1 MLSTSG
7 AIYIPRKTIESGNI
21 RSPETCHFHQ
31 RESCHVTL
39 LNLNLGSRNR
49 QPLIGGNVRFPK
61 HFRDDPD
68 CVVSPH
74 LALRNGAH
82 IISLFEASDD
92 KGGMQRHEELARENA
107 MLGMVVH
114 AETSAQSIGLF
125 IRGTHDTGNFIELL
139 AQYQY
144 ESQNQ
149 NADKRFWTFHG
160 CIFHVSFGHVTSG
173 EMIDPTTG
181 VWTSL

>member
-125 IRGTHDTGNFIELL
+125 IRGTHDTGNFIELYL
-139 AQYQY
+139 PNI
-144 ESQNQ
+144 SMNRRTKMLTR
-149 NADKRFWTFHG
+149 DSGRFTVAFSTFHSATL
-160 CIFHVSFGHVTSG
+160 HP
-173 EMIDPTTG
+173 ER
-181 VWTSL
+181 